1 VASYHSPSKHSGG
14 NYDENV
20 KARRDWRV
28 WLQIGALGFGGP
40 AGQIA
45 LLQRELIEKRKWISH
60 DELSRTIALT
70 SIIPGPEAHQTATY
84 IGLKR
89 SGLKGALTAAT
100 LFIAP
105 GAVITAA
112 LAGLYLAAGDLP
124 VVRGALQGL
133 QASVIAIIAAALI
146 SLGRRALVSK
156 LLWLVAGA
164 SFIASFF
171 LGIPFILVA
180 LALGTAAFAVR
191 PEVAIHPETPTLQS
205 VQLGRLI
212 DKPKRVVA
220 IGVSLLVLV
229 AVCVLAINIWTGSD
243 SRWGSLAWVLLV
255 SAYTLGGAYAIVDY
269 ASQEFVINYGWL
281 SATDMSVGLGLG
293 ESTPGPLILVLEF
306 ASILAAATDPFSL
319 LPIWLAG
326 ALAGLLAVF
335 VLFATSTGIIL
346 SIAPFTD
353 RLLASAR
360 LRQAMRVISA
370 AVVGVL
376 VSLGL
381 SFAITTF
388 FGEVELT
395 RFGDLVQVLTPT
407 LDSIYWPTVLI
418 GALAAVLLFRLRL
431 PLWQVALISAGVG
444 ALVH

>member
-1 VASYHSPSKHSGG
+1 MSQPDSAQ
-14 NYDENV
+14 NDESF
-20 KARRDWRV
+20 KSRRDWRV
-28 WLQIGALGFGGP
+28 WLQIGTLGFGGP

-45 LLQRELIEKRKWISH
+45 LLQRELVEKRQWISH

-70 SIIPGPEAHQTATY
+70 SVIPGPEAHQTATY

-89 SGLKGALTAAT
+89 AGLRGALTAAA
-100 LFIAP
+100 LFITP
-105 GAVITAA
+105 GALITAA
-112 LAGLYLAAGDLP
+112 LAGLYLAAGDIP

-156 LLWLVAGA
+156 LLWLVAGI
-164 SFIASFF
+164 SFVASFF

-180 LALGTAAFAVR
+180 LALGGAAFVLRSASAKK
-191 PEVAIHPETPTLQS
+191 PNLPATPAESSSQRIVS
-205 VQLGRLI
+205 
-212 DKPKRVVA
+212 PKRVVTVGA
-220 IGVSLLVLV
+220 SLLVLV
-229 AVCVLAINIWTGSD
+229 ASCVLALNIWTGSD
-243 SRWGSLAWVLLV
+243 TRWGSLAWVLLV

-281 SATDMSVGLGLG
+281 SASDMSVGLGLG

-306 ASILAAATDPFSL
+306 ASILAAATDPTSAL
-319 LPIWLAG
+319 NIWFGG
-326 ALAGLLAVF
+326 ALAALLAVF
-335 VLFATSTGIIL
+335 VLFATSAGIIL

-353 RLLASAR
+353 QLLASAR
-360 LRQAMRVISA
+360 LRQAMQAISA

-395 RFGDLVQVLTPT
+395 RFGDLVQVLIPT
-407 LDSIYWPTVLI
+407 IDSVYWPTVLI

-444 ALVH
+444 ALVG

>member
-1 VASYHSPSKHSGG
+1 MSQPDSAQ
-14 NYDENV
+14 NDECF
-20 KARRDWRV
+20 KSRRDWRV
-28 WLQIGALGFGGP
+28 WLQIGTLGFGGP

-45 LLQRELIEKRKWISH
+45 LLQRELVEKRQWISH

-70 SIIPGPEAHQTATY
+70 SVIPGPEAHQTATY

-89 SGLKGALTAAT
+89 AGLRGALTAAA
-100 LFIAP
+100 LFITP
-105 GAVITAA
+105 GALITAA
-112 LAGLYLAAGDLP
+112 LAGLYLAAGDIP

-156 LLWLVAGA
+156 LLWLVAGI
-164 SFIASFF
+164 SFVASFF

-180 LALGTAAFAVR
+180 LALGGAAFVLRSASAKK
-191 PEVAIHPETPTLQS
+191 PNLPATPAESSSQRIVS
-205 VQLGRLI
+205 
-212 DKPKRVVA
+212 PKRVVTVGA
-220 IGVSLLVLV
+220 SLLVLV
-229 AVCVLAINIWTGSD
+229 AFCVLAINVWTGSD
-243 SRWGSLAWVLLV
+243 TRWGSLAWVLLV

-281 SATDMSVGLGLG
+281 SASDMSVGLGLG

-306 ASILAAATDPFSL
+306 ASILAAATDPASAMD
-319 LPIWLAG
+319 IWFGG
-326 ALAGLLAVF
+326 ALAALLAVF
-335 VLFATSTGIIL
+335 VLFATSAGIIL

-353 RLLASAR
+353 QLLASAR
-360 LRQAMRVISA
+360 LRQAMQAISA

-395 RFGDLVQVLTPT
+395 RFGDLVQVLIPT
-407 LDSIYWPTVLI
+407 IDSVYWPTVLI

-444 ALVH
+444 ALVS

>member
-1 VASYHSPSKHSGG
+1 
-14 NYDENV
+14 
-20 KARRDWRV
+20 
-28 WLQIGALGFGGP
+28 
-40 AGQIA
+40 
-45 LLQRELIEKRKWISH
+45 
-60 DELSRTIALT
+60 
-70 SIIPGPEAHQTATY
+70 
-84 IGLKR
+84 
-89 SGLKGALTAAT
+89 
-100 LFIAP
+100 
-105 GAVITAA
+105 
-112 LAGLYLAAGDLP
+112 LA
-124 VVRGALQGL
+124 
-133 QASVIAIIAAALI
+133 
-146 SLGRRALVSK
+146 SK
-156 LLWLVAGA
+156 LLWLVAGI
-164 SFIASFF
+164 SFIATFF

-180 LALGTAAFAVR
+180 LALGAAAFAVR
-191 PEVAIHPETPTLQS
+191 PELVTNPATPALQS

-212 DKPKRVVA
+212 HAPKRVVA
-220 IGVSLLVLV
+220 IGVSLLGLV
-229 AVCVLAINIWTGSD
+229 ALCVLAINIWTGSD
-243 SRWGSLAWVLLV
+243 TRWGSLAWVLLV

-306 ASILAAATDPFSL
+306 ASILAAATDPQSSL
-319 LPIWLAG
+319 PLWLAG

-395 RFGDLVQVLTPT
+395 RYGDLFQVLTPA
-407 LDSIYWPTVLI
+407 LDSIYWQTVLI
-418 GALAAVLLFRLRL
+418 GALAGVLLFRLRL

-444 ALVH
+444 ALVQ

>member
-1 VASYHSPSKHSGG
+1 MNP
-14 NYDENV
+14 
-20 KARRDWRV
+20 RRDWRV

-45 LLQRELIEKRKWISH
+45 LLQRELVEKRQWISH
-60 DELSRTIALT
+60 EELSRTIALT
-70 SIIPGPEAHQTATY
+70 SVIPGPEAHQTATY

-89 SGLKGALTAAT
+89 AGLRGALTAAA
-100 LFIAP
+100 LFITP
-105 GAVITAA
+105 GSLITAA
-112 LAGLYLAAGDLP
+112 LAGLYIAAGDIP

-146 SLGRRALVSK
+146 SLGKRALVSK
-156 LLWLVAGA
+156 LLWVVAGL
-164 SFIASFF
+164 SFVASFF
-171 LGIPFILVA
+171 LGIPFIVVA
-180 LALGTAAFAVR
+180 LALGAAAFVMKATAAPQLDALTATATESGQHAVG
-191 PEVAIHPETPTLQS
+191 T
-205 VQLGRLI
+205 
-212 DKPKRVVA
+212 KRVVTVGA
-220 IGVSLLVLV
+220 SLLAFV
-229 AVCVLAINIWTGSD
+229 AVCVLAINIWTGAD
-243 SRWGSLAWVLLV
+243 TRWGSLAWVLLV

-281 SATDMSVGLGLG
+281 SASDMSVGLGLG

-306 ASILAAATDPFSL
+306 ASILAAVTDPASG
-319 LPIWLAG
+319 LPLWLAG
-326 ALAGLLAVF
+326 ALAALLAVF
-335 VLFATSTGIIL
+335 VLFGTSTGIIL

-360 LRQAMRVISA
+360 LRQAMQVIAA

-395 RFGDLVQVLTPT
+395 RVGDLVQVLTPT